1 MPSIAERR
9 LAGRRLLAAIL
20 LIGCAAFLTISPA
33 LALSE
38 IPNEEVETPPATD
51 DKIESQPLPPV
62 PDTPSDPA
70 APPGS
75 ETPPPTES
83 PPPQNDTP
91 TPPAEEQPV
100 EPPADGTPPATEGE
114 EEAQPQPPGP
124 PAEIIYDLS
133 RLPQPA
139 KRMRE
144 LIIEAART
152 GDLEKLRPFI
162 GTGESATIL
171 SFGGVDGD
179 PIEFLRSISGDTEPG
194 EGQEILAILEEVLSA
209 GFVHVEA
216 GTPEEMYVWPY
227 FYGVPLEGLTPP
239 QRVELFKIVTAGDYE
254 EMRAFGAYSF
264 YRAGITPEGK
274 WQFFVAGD

>member
-9 LAGRRLLAAIL
+9 PAGRAVGLFAAVLLAGAAAL
-20 LIGCAAFLTISPA
+20 FAVSPA

-38 IPNEEVETPPATD
+38 IPEEEVQPPPVTD
-51 DKIESQPLPPV
+51 DKIESQPLPP
-62 PDTPSDPA
+62 PDPV

-75 ETPPPTES
+75 ETPPPTET
-83 PPPQNDTP
+83 PPPANDTP
-91 TPPAEEQPV
+91 APPPADQPV
-100 EPPADGTPPATEGE
+100 EPPPGNATPPPVDDA
-114 EEAQPQPPGP
+114 EEAQPEGP

-133 RLPQPA
+133 RLPAPA

-144 LIIEAART
+144 LIIEAARS

-162 GTGESATIL
+162 GTGDSATVL

-194 EGQEILAILEEVLSA
+194 QGQEILAILEEVLSA
-209 GFVHVEA
+209 GFVHLDP

-227 FYGVPLEGLTPP
+227 FHAVPLEKLTPP

-254 EMRAFGAYSF
+254 EMRAYGVYSF
-264 YRAGITPEGK
+264 YRAGISPEGQ
-274 WQFFVAGD
+274 WNFFVAGD